1 MTVAIPLS
9 RGRFALVDD
18 EDAERVIAAGPWHT
32 RLAPR
37 TAYARHNH
45 LVDGRFVT
53 VLMHR
58 FITGWEYVDHINGD
72 GLDNRRANLRQAT
85 RGQNLANIGLKSNN
99 TSGFK
104 GVRKHSRGRW
114 RATCGPDYLGL
125 FPSPEAAARAY
136 DAAALARYGEFARP
150 NYPQGVTP

>member
-37 TAYARHNH
+37 TAYARH
-45 LVDGRFVT
+45 
-53 VLMHR
+53 
-58 FITGWEYVDHINGD
+58 
-72 GLDNRRANLRQAT
+72 
-85 RGQNLANIGLKSNN
+85 
-99 TSGFK
+99 
-104 GVRKHSRGRW
+104 
-114 RATCGPDYLGL
+114 CGPDYLGL

-150 NYPQGVTP
+150 NYPQGVTQ

>member
-58 FITGWEYVDHINGD
+58 FITGWDAC
-72 GLDNRRANLRQAT
+72 RR
-85 RGQNLANIGLKSNN
+85 
-99 TSGFK
+99 
-104 GVRKHSRGRW
+104 
-114 RATCGPDYLGL
+114 
-125 FPSPEAAARAY
+125 
-136 DAAALARYGEFARP
+136 LARRLLRAIGRGCASGRL
-150 NYPQGVTP
+150 

>member
-85 RGQNLANIGLKSNN
+85 RGQNLANIGLKSNKPAAPT
-99 TSGFK
+99 TSACSPHPK
-104 GVRKHSRGRW
+104 RQH
-114 RATCGPDYLGL
+114 APTTPP
-125 FPSPEAAARAY
+125 PSPGMASLPA
-136 DAAALARYGEFARP
+136 P
-150 NYPQGVTP
+150 TTPRE